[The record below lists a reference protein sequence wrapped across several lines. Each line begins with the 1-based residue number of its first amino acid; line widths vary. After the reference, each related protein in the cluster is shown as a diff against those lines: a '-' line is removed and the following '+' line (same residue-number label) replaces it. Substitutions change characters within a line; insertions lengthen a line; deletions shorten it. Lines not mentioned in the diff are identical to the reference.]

1 MAKENLIYLYGTVLE
16 EPRITKD
23 DDGTPL
29 RAIVALEVIRGK
41 REISDNIHYIKK
53 DKPML
58 MTANP
63 ELIAEI
69 ETWKKYDMVEVK
81 GTLATKEVRKASN
94 CPHCKAKNTAM
105 GSLGFVNPIYVSY
118 REHGE
123 DSSQCLELLKK
134 HQEISN
140 QAWVIGTLC
149 REPKT
154 LKAKSGINITQFQLA
169 INRKYK
175 IREDNPETKTD
186 WPWVKSYG
194 DQAKKDK
201 RYLHTGS
208 VILVDGIL
216 QARNVDRKKICEN
229 CNCEYIWKDKTVEL
243 VPYSNE
249 YLQNFYSEEEA
260 AKKEAEALAT
270 AKRQVFGDDADL
282 FNENYSDIYGPRPD
296 DDVAQITE
304 EEE

>member
-1 MAKENLIYLYGTVLE
+1 MAKENLILLYGTVLE

-41 REISDNIHYIKK
+41 REIEDNIHYIKK
-53 DKPML
+53 DRPMI

-81 GTLATKEVRKASN
+81 GTLTTKEVRKAST
-94 CPHCKAKNTAM
+94 CPHCNTKNIVM
-105 GSLGFVNPIYVSY
+105 GSLGFINPIYLSY
-118 REHGE
+118 RDHGE
-123 DSSQCLELLKK
+123 DSSECLELLKK

-194 DQAKKDK
+194 EQARKDK

-208 VILVDGIL
+208 TILVDGVL
-216 QARNVDRKKICEN
+216 QARNVDRNITCAN
-229 CNCEYIWKDKTVEL
+229 CQQDYTWKDKATEL

-249 YLQNFYSEEEA
+249 YLKDFYSEEEA
-260 AKKEAEALAT
+260 AKREEESYAA
-270 AKRQVFGDDADL
+270 AKRKIFGEEADP
-282 FNENYSDIYGPRPD
+282 FNEKYSDIYGIRPD
-296 DDVAQITE
+296 DDQQETE
-304 EEE
+304 EAE

>member
-1 MAKENLIYLYGTVLE
+1 MARENLIYLYGTVLE
-16 EPRITKD
+16 DPRITKD

-41 REISDNIHYIKK
+41 REISDNIHYLKK
-53 DKPML
+53 DKPMI

-69 ETWKKYDMVEVK
+69 EMWKKYDMVEVK
-81 GTLATKEVRKASN
+81 GTLTTKEVRKAST
-94 CPHCKAKNTAM
+94 CPHCGAKNIST
-105 GSLGFVNPIYVSY
+105 GSLGFINPIYLCR

-123 DSSQCLELLKK
+123 DSADCLELLKK

-154 LKAKSGINITQFQLA
+154 LKAKSGINITQYQLA

-216 QARNVDRKKICEN
+216 QARNVDRDATCEN
-229 CNCEYIWKDKTVEL
+229 CKNAYKWKDKAIEL

-249 YLQNFYSEEEA
+249 YLQRFYSEEEA
-260 AKKEAEALAT
+260 AQREADALSA
-270 AKRQVFGDDADL
+270 AKRQVFGEEDT
-282 FNENYSDIYGPRPD
+282 FNENYSDIYGIRPD
-296 DDVAQITE
+296 NEAPE
-304 EEE
+304 EEDE

>member
-1 MAKENLIYLYGTVLE
+1 MAKENLIFLYGTVLE

-41 REISDNIHYIKK
+41 REIEDNIHYIKK
-53 DKPML
+53 DRPMI

-81 GTLATKEVRKASN
+81 GTLTTKEVRKASA
-94 CPHCKAKNTAM
+94 CPHCNAKNIVM
-105 GSLGFVNPIYVSY
+105 GSLGFINPIYLSC
-118 REHGE
+118 RDHGE
-123 DSSQCLELLKK
+123 DSSECLELLKK

-194 DQAKKDK
+194 EQARKDK

-208 VILVDGIL
+208 TILVDGVL
-216 QARNVDRKKICEN
+216 QARNVDREITCAN
-229 CNCEYIWKDKTVEL
+229 CQQEYKWKDKAIEL

-249 YLQNFYSEEEA
+249 YLKDFYSEEEA
-260 AKKEAEALAT
+260 VKREEESYAA
-270 AKRQVFGDDADL
+270 AKRKIFGEEADT
-282 FNENYSDIYGPRPD
+282 FNKEYSDIFGIRPD
-296 DDVAQITE
+296 DDQQGAEGIE
-304 EEE
+304 